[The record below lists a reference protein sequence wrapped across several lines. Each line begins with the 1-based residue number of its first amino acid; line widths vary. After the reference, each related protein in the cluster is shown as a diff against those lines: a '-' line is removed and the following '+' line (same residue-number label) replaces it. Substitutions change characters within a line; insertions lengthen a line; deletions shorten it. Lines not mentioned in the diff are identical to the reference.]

1 LFRTLGKRQ
10 HRVVVSV
17 AILRLKW
24 ELVLKNS
31 EEEQKRRWGFHWAQA
46 VELEQIISFG
56 E

>member
-1 LFRTLGKRQ
+1 M
-10 HRVVVSV
+10 

-31 EEEQKRRWGFHWAQA
+31 EEEEKRRWGFHLAQA
-46 VELEQIISFG
+46 VELGQIINFG